1 MHANSPTA
9 ALSAHD
15 LACTRGERRLFS
27 GLSFALEPGEALLIQ
42 GGNGQ
47 GKTSLLRLL
56 TGLSSPA
63 EGEVRWR
70 GQSLQEARE
79 DYHREM
85 AYVGHLNGI
94 KDDLTPLENL
104 RLAAQLA
111 GRRLDETRAE
121 ERLRQLGLARCLDLP
136 CRVLSF
142 GQRRRVALASLL
154 CANATLWIMDEPLTG
169 LDVHGVA
176 LLESLLK
183 AHLDEGGMVV
193 LTTHQPLSLV
203 GANIRSL
210 RVGEPT
216 Q

>member
-1 MHANSPTA
+1 MQTA
-9 ALSAHD
+9 TSVAAIAAQD
-15 LACTRGERRLFS
+15 LACSRGERRLFS
-27 GLSFALEPGEALLIQ
+27 GLNFALRPGEALLIQ

-56 TGLSSPA
+56 TGLASPA
-63 EGEVRWR
+63 EGEVKWH
-70 GQSLQEARE
+70 GMALQQTQETF
-79 DYHREM
+79 HRDM
-85 AYVGHLNGI
+85 AYIGHLNGI
-94 KDDLTPLENL
+94 KDDLTPIENL

-111 GRRLDETRAE
+111 GRALDEAHAKE
-121 ERLRQLGLARCLDLP
+121 KLRQLGLARCLDLP

-154 CANATLWIMDEPLTG
+154 CANASLWIMDEPLTG

-176 LLESLLK
+176 LLESLIK
-183 AHLDEGGMVV
+183 AHLDQGGMVV

-216 Q
+216 K